1 MSLRLPRLLFPR
13 FSPLLRL
20 RSPLLLLSDTSESI
34 KSHVDWSMRNVTK
47 QGNKATSSSQ
57 VTRYVCSAVLDQHVC
72 WSCASFE
79 KSSVGVFFFT
89 LTLKRCITADA
100 PSLLLF
106 GSREMRR
113 DTAGACHQPWTWMLV
128 WKPNPD
134 SLYIITYGRDR
145 RRGAKLMPT
154 FMVYDE

>member
-47 QGNKATSSSQ
+47 HGNKATSSSQ

-79 KSSVGVFFFT
+79 KSSVGCGGFLLHTNTEALHHSRRPIVASLRLEGNAPRHSRSVSSAVDMDAGLKAESGFFIYYYIR
-89 LTLKRCITADA
+89 KR
-100 PSLLLF
+100 
-106 GSREMRR
+106 
-113 DTAGACHQPWTWMLV
+113 
-128 WKPNPD
+128 
-134 SLYIITYGRDR
+134 
-145 RRGAKLMPT
+145 
-154 FMVYDE
+154 